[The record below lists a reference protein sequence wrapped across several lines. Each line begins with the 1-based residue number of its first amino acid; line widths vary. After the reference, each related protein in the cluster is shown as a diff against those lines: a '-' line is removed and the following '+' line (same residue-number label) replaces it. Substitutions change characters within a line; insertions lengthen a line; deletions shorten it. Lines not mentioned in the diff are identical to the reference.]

1 MNIEQMEP
9 CLQDYLQDAVTNTMK
24 TISALKETTTS
35 AESTCCMKSTKDIS
49 KHTQLPLTTSSSVTN
64 NPLLRQEGGGHYKDM
79 VIQPVTYIHANNIP
93 FLEGNIIKYVSRWR
107 NKNGLADL
115 KKAKHCIELLISFEE
130 NK

>member
-1 MNIEQMEP
+1 MNIAQMEL
-9 CLQDYLQDAVTNTMK
+9 CLQDCSQGAVTNTMK
-24 TISALKETTTS
+24 TILAPKETTTS

-79 VIQPVTYIHANNIP
+79 AIQPVTYIHANNIP

-107 NKNGLADL
+107 NKNGLTDL